1 MGVCNICIYHYFSI
15 KGAQRSKQT
24 LDIFDTAGIYVPT
37 AVSALRT
44 IIDVHIY
51 YILHTATELSFV
63 TYTIFRSKEPL
74 GMGTM

>member
-1 MGVCNICIYHYFSI
+1 MGVCNIRIYHYFSI

-44 IIDVHIY
+44 IIDVHI
-51 YILHTATELSFV
+51 LHTAYSN
-63 TYTIFRSKEPL
+63 
-74 GMGTM
+74 